1 MFSPVLCIYVVI
13 VPRRPD
19 QDWKLPGRVISS
31 LDLGEDVNGD
41 IVEIA
46 LWYVICERT
55 EFDLNWHT
63 FSDLEHSLEEAKSD
77 LSRRLGIF
85 SPSAFTL
92 SQELPNPT
100 DIQRYLRMEA
110 YFRWNVFEL
119 EYVMIPIHSRRGWAQ
134 PMSEWCC
141 DKLTCFRH
149 HWYLIIVRFPRNAL
163 VTAGETNEGVK
174 A

>member
-55 EFDLNWHT
+55 EFDLN
-63 FSDLEHSLEEAKSD
+63 
-77 LSRRLGIF
+77 
-85 SPSAFTL
+85 
-92 SQELPNPT
+92 
-100 DIQRYLRMEA
+100 
-110 YFRWNVFEL
+110 
-119 EYVMIPIHSRRGWAQ
+119 
-134 PMSEWCC
+134 
-141 DKLTCFRH
+141 
-149 HWYLIIVRFPRNAL
+149 
-163 VTAGETNEGVK
+163 
-174 A
+174 